1 MTKRHLHKII
11 LSLVSAAIFLSA
23 VTFTFGQ
30 PATVRQKMPDFTLP
44 VYQGG
49 EITLSQLIGKNV
61 LLIFPRGLAGEDHWC
76 HICNYQYA
84 DLVDLENKKNIRET
98 LDLEILF
105 VLPYNREMVGDWVDK
120 FSNQMEDIQNW
131 KNPSD
136 PDKLDERGK
145 RRMEFAK
152 KYFPKDYTFEKGKI
166 PLPFPVLID
175 GDQKISKSLG
185 LFTAEW
191 GGSKIEQNIPT
202 IYILDKT
209 GVLQFKYHSQNTLDR
224 PPSEY
229 LVEVI
234 SIVNGNLKEE

>member
-1 MTKRHLHKII
+1 MKKRCLHKTI
-11 LSLVSAAIFLSA
+11 LGLVSAAVFLTT
-23 VTFTFGQ
+23 VTFISGQ
-30 PATVRQKMPDFTLP
+30 PAVVRQEMPGFTLP

-49 EITLSQLIGKNV
+49 EINLSQLRGKNV

-84 DLVDLENKKNIRET
+84 DLAALENEKNLREKF
-98 LDLEILF
+98 DLEILF
-105 VLPYNREMVGDWVDK
+105 VLPYNQAMVEEWVEK
-120 FSNQMEDIQNW
+120 FSDQMSDIQNW
-131 KNPSD
+131 KNPAD

-152 KYFPKDYTFEKGKI
+152 KYFPKDYTFEKGRV

-185 LFTAEW
+185 LYTTEW

-202 IYILDKT
+202 IYIIDKI
-209 GVLQFKYHSQNTLDR
+209 GLLQFKYHSQNTLDR
-224 PPSEY
+224 PPTEY

-234 SIVNGNLKEE
+234 SILNKEKN

>member
-1 MTKRHLHKII
+1 MIKRHPNII
-11 LSLVSAAIFLSA
+11 IIGLGSAVVFFTSAAFIS
-23 VTFTFGQ
+23 GQ
-30 PATVRQKMPDFTLP
+30 PAVVRQEMPDITLP

-49 EITLSQLIGKNV
+49 EITLSQLKGKNV

-84 DLVDLENKKNIRET
+84 DLAALEKEKNLRNQF
-98 LDLEILF
+98 DLEILF
-105 VLPYNREMVGDWVDK
+105 VLPYNHEMVEEWVDK
-120 FSNQMEDIQNW
+120 FSDQMADIQNW
-131 KNPSD
+131 KNPAD

-145 RRMEFAK
+145 RRMEFAR

-175 GDQKISKSLG
+175 RDQKISKSLG
-185 LFTAEW
+185 LFTSDW

-202 IYILDKT
+202 IYIIDKS
-209 GVLQFKYHSQNTLDR
+209 GVLQFKYHSQNTMDR

-229 LVEVI
+229 LIEVI
-234 SIVNGNLKEE
+234 SIINGSL

>member
-1 MTKRHLHKII
+1 MIEKQLNKII
-11 LSLVSAAIFLSA
+11 IGLVSAAVFLTSA
-23 VTFTFGQ
+23 TFISGQ
-30 PATVRQKMPDFTLP
+30 PAAVRQEMADFTLP

-49 EITLSQLIGKNV
+49 EITLSQLRGKNV

-84 DLVDLENKKNIRET
+84 DLAALEKEKNLREKF
-98 LDLEILF
+98 DLEILF
-105 VLPYNREMVGDWVDK
+105 VLPYNREMVEEWVDK
-120 FSNQMEDIQNW
+120 FSDQMADIQNW
-131 KNPSD
+131 KNPAD

-145 RRMEFAK
+145 RRMEFAE
-152 KYFPKDYTFEKGKI
+152 KYFPKDYTFEKGKV

-175 GDQKISKSLG
+175 RDQKISKSLG
-185 LFTAEW
+185 LYTTEW

-202 IYILDKT
+202 IYIIDKS
-209 GVLQFKYHSQNTLDR
+209 GILQFKYHSQNTLDR

-234 SIVNGNLKEE
+234 SIINGNL